1 MTGEASGAGATVL
14 SAEAGSGTARD
25 DRRVRVEAEIEET
38 AVNLFAARGFEAV
51 TIDEIAEAAGISRRT
66 FFRYFGSKEDLLLR
80 DMRRRVDGFIEALE
94 HRPLD
99 EPVLVALRA
108 AAMTM
113 VAGYQADR
121 DSLLTLMRVIAE
133 EPAILARNIGE
144 PIAMMDS
151 INNIVAARLGTD
163 AATDLRP
170 MLIAASVVTACH
182 LALHMFILNPGA
194 DCSVLAGRALDLVE
208 PGLELILAAPPTGV

>member
-1 MTGEASGAGATVL
+1 MTPEMSGAGATVL
-14 SAEAGSGTARD
+14 SPEAASGTARD

-80 DMRRRVDGFIEALE
+80 DMRRRVDGYIDALE
-94 HRPLD
+94 QRPGD
-99 EPVLVALRA
+99 EPVLVSLRA

-144 PIAMMDS
+144 PIALMDR
-151 INNIVAARLGTD
+151 INKMVAARIGTD
-163 AATDLRP
+163 ATTDLRP
-170 MLIAASVVTACH
+170 MLIATGVAQACH
-182 LALHMFILNPGA
+182 LALHMWILNPGT
-194 DCSVLAGRALDLVE
+194 DCSVLAARALDLVE
-208 PGLELILAAPPTGV
+208 PGLELIVAAPPTGI